1 VKIKLLDILNSKEVL
16 GEMGKKKDFDGLTSY
31 KVARNIRNINIELEN
46 FEKVKTELIRKYGE
60 KKEDGS
66 IEVLESNKDE
76 YLKQLSEILQEEINI
91 DVMQI
96 SPEKLFGVSP
106 FELMSLDWM
115 IEIEKEA
122 K

>member
-60 KKEDGS
+60 KKENGS